1 MAFYIANGRNKKN
14 TVEHIQKIKGWR
26 DFSRT
31 CLIRWERTA
40 KRRKGEK
47 PCLPTGSG
55 STTREEEPKRGRRVN
70 HGFERKVLHKVVYFV
85 IDDTNNAAREAMK
98 AKDRGVETRMGASTS
113 YTYLVQRKPREC
125 CAHLFSF
132 PILQACT

>member
-47 PCLPTGSG
+47 PCL
-55 STTREEEPKRGRRVN
+55 RVN